1 MPCGIFKCA
10 KPGNCFIRSHSSA
23 GQSVRL
29 ITVRSAARARVGPLL
44 RTAAH
49 ACARSACR
57 LAGLRPASCL
67 NHELG
72 CGQACTQ
79 PTSISVQIQMQ
90 ASRSHSSAGQSV
102 RLITVRSAAQAR
114 VGPILRDAARVRER
128 SACRLAGLCPAF
140 CLSTALAARTMS
152 SAVTRHAHSAQV

>member
-1 MPCGIFKCA
+1 MQACRTVPSVLLVHSASCKNHELCCDQACTQRTSIDVHFQRR
-10 KPGNCFIRSHSSA
+10 ISRSHSSA

-29 ITVRSAARARVGPLL
+29 ITVRSAAQARVGPLL

-114 VGPILRDAARVRER
+114 VGPKVQSYLA
-128 SACRLAGLCPAF
+128 SSWRLLN
-140 CLSTALAARTMS
+140 
-152 SAVTRHAHSAQV
+152 